1 MCRPIL
7 TTIINNSVELSTTK
21 TTAQTAK
28 LAFDTNADHV
38 TSESEST
45 FRSTDPSDSDNST
58 DVCIVEGLNLQVA
71 PSSFSFLSSTK
82 PNNSILKQS
91 SSSSDVCI
99 REQGP
104 WKGLPEPDMQLLH
117 KRLKTRLQRAKRTEE
132 RSVTFDCV
140 ILRRYNQTLGDNPA
154 VPFGPPIQLDWEF
167 EEQVPIPINEFEGR
181 RRKWIHPRQMHL
193 SYFQRRSILS
203 YYYGFTEDQMCQAER
218 AVHKVRQQR
227 YISKL
232 FRGIYIFED
241 FASDAIRRTK
251 RLMCKTTS
259 STY

>member
-1 MCRPIL
+1 ML
-7 TTIINNSVELSTTK
+7 TSTIINDSLKLSTLK

-28 LAFDTNADHV
+28 LAFDTSTDRV
-38 TSESEST
+38 TSESENT
-45 FRSTDPSDSDNST
+45 FRSTDPGDSDNST
-58 DVCIVEGLNLQVA
+58 DVCIVESLNLQVA
-71 PSSFSFLSSTK
+71 PSSFSFPSSTK
-82 PNNSILKQS
+82 PNNSILKQ

-117 KRLKTRLQRAKRTEE
+117 KLLKTRVQRAERTEE

-140 ILRRYNQTLGDNPA
+140 ILRHYDQTIGDNPA
-154 VPFGPPIQLDWEF
+154 VPYGPPIQLDWNF
-167 EEQVPIPINEFEGR
+167 EEQAPIPVNEFEGR
-181 RRKWIHPRQMHL
+181 RRKWIHPRQMQL

-227 YISKL
+227 YISKT
-232 FRGIYIFED
+232 FRGIYILED
-241 FASDAIRRTK
+241 FAKDTIRRTK

-259 STY
+259 V